1 MPHVSFLNVLSAI
14 GHKHAGDFE
23 FLHLLCHVIFHN
35 VAASGDWFS
44 AAHLYEDVFGSL
56 CDGPGIVGRRF

>member
-1 MPHVSFLNVLSAI
+1 MPHISFLNVFSAVR
-14 GHKHAGDFE
+14 HKHAGDFE
-23 FLHLLCHVIFHN
+23 FLHLFRHVIFNN

-56 CDGPGIVGRRF
+56 GDGPGIVGCGF